1 MQVLSLPLLAVWQAS
16 PPVTALS
23 PQQHFLTP
31 PVSLLIQIKMEMT
44 TPVLSTVAPGG
55 GNQATNIQF
64 VMESR
69 WVMGK
74 KGPWQRGEEVIG
86 EPDPSGGKGMLVR
99 GAAGPNVWR
108 RGSDGIDSILAQR
121 QVSCP
126 PHLFKRELPHSP

>member
-1 MQVLSLPLLAVWQAS
+1 
-16 PPVTALS
+16 
-23 PQQHFLTP
+23 
-31 PVSLLIQIKMEMT
+31 MEMT

-86 EPDPSGGKGMLVR
+86 EPVDHWR
-99 GAAGPNVWR
+99 AGPLR
-108 RGSDGIDSILAQR
+108 RERDASERGSRTQCVEAGQR
-121 QVSCP
+121 W
-126 PHLFKRELPHSP
+126 H